1 MSYEIIYDRRF
12 ISIGE
17 KFIPLFQYGS
27 SNCTE
32 FNNKGN
38 EVAEKNWSIFNYG
51 SRNKILFTESEITE
65 LAKDY
70 KDAEF
75 FKTKTTPFKNGE
87 FERWFVNG
95 TKHAQP
101 VEYYLEFGNH
111 MFIVEYGPN
120 RETSRHYIHS
130 TEELMT
136 YIDKNEAK
144 NLFGNAYV
152 LTLQFSERELRLP
165 RKRRGITKRKEYP
178 EFYILTS
185 REGYFVRKTARGYKY
200 SYFRSSDQIKKF
212 KTEKEA
218 EKYLDK
224 YPYLKEDFTIEKIEE
239 TVML

>member
-17 KFIPLFQYGS
+17 KFIPLFQSGS

-32 FNNKGN
+32 YNDKGN
-38 EVAEKNWSIFNYG
+38 EVSEKNWSIFNYG
-51 SRNKILFTESEITE
+51 FRNKILFTESEIIE
-65 LAKDY
+65 LAENY

-75 FKTKTTPFKNGE
+75 FKTRTTPFKKGE

-101 VEYYLEFGNH
+101 IEYYLEFGNH
-111 MFIVEYGPN
+111 MCVVEYGPN
-120 RETSRHYIHS
+120 RESTRRYIRS
-130 TEELMT
+130 TEELMIH
-136 YIDKNEAK
+136 IDKNEAK

-152 LTLQFSERELRLP
+152 LNLQFSERDLRLP
-165 RKRRGITKRKEYP
+165 RKRRGSAKRIEYP

-185 REGYFVRKTARGYKY
+185 SDGYFVRKTKRGYKY
-200 SYFRSSDQIKKF
+200 SYYRSSGQIKKF
-212 KTEKEA
+212 KTENEA
-218 EKYLDK
+218 VKYLDK
-224 YPYLKEDFTIEKIEE
+224 YPGLKEDFTIEKVEE